1 MVHEA
6 QQKKAQILEELGRER
21 SLLEKKID
29 ELRTFERNYRASL
42 KDYIERQLSDLGHT
56 GIEPSKDDAEEAQ
69 DEGERVEA
77 DSQ

>member
-42 KDYIERQLSDLGHT
+42 KDYIERQLSELGHV
-56 GIEPSKDDAEEAQ
+56 GIEPSKDGA
-69 DEGERVEA
+69 DEGQGEGEQVEA